1 MDIRLIHL
9 FKVAVADGPKV
20 DKIKVAS
27 EAASRGFIVHPD
39 CCTKSVLEYVRSQ
52 ELNPNSTF
60 YKTWEDVTSKSRL
73 ELYIDQLLHYASTY
87 GTNHEGEVYC
97 PNGEPISVNYKSFQV
112 IRFVT
117 PKQLFD
123 RCVEMA
129 SGKVALSPDVVDTL
143 ANFIVHGVK
152 KLHYPLNLDEVGNR
166 DLMVRLSVDLGMLPT
181 IGENIVRVL
190 YYKLFGTTS
199 MIMSKQVLYQ
209 LYQDG
214 LGSNRKV
221 NLTKLTDDQLKEL
234 ARVFHRYKKF
244 LLALKDNRV
253 NRPVINKVS
262 KMAKT
267 YHQPMKVG
275 FWESF
280 TNKDEVSRSELME
293 EIRKLDNNFKIVR
306 LLHMFR
312 TRQLQNETGSNRIY
326 TIRNGKLW
334 VDHRGG
340 LAPYDKNWSQ
350 VSAELLYKLCSN
362 IQEKW
367 STQYNEPIYI
377 KFPDKYELA
386 CPMSER
392 MFVGDVPFGTYIN
405 LADKNN
411 YFGVYWRNEWGT
423 TDYDLSYI
431 TVNGSKIGWNG
442 DYEWGNMIYSGDM
455 TTAKPEATEMILV
468 RGDVFNGCVYLN
480 RYCGDRG
487 SQYRLF
493 VGSDECRDFS
503 KNYMVDPNTI
513 FLKADGTSDS
523 KETMIGCTHQNKF
536 YFYKVETGDRM
547 ASELSDSD
555 TTRALIDYASAALPL
570 KLVLLGAGAIE
581 YTDEHA
587 RKGIEPTIDLTKA
600 NRDTLINLFS

>member
-1 MDIRLIHL
+1 MDVRLIHL

-97 PNGEPISVNYKSFQV
+97 PNGDPISVNYKTFQV
-112 IRFVT
+112 IRAVT

-129 SGKVALSPDVVDTL
+129 NSKAALSPDVVDAL
-143 ANFIVHGVK
+143 AGFIVHGVK
-152 KLHYPLNLDEVGNR
+152 KLHYPLRLDAVGNR
-166 DLMVRLSVDLGMLPT
+166 DLMVRLSVDLGILPT

-190 YYKLFGTTS
+190 YYKALGATS
-199 MIMSKQVLYQ
+199 MIMSKAALRKLY
-209 LYQDG
+209 YEG
-214 LGSNRKV
+214 VGSDPKND
-221 NLTKLTDDQLKEL
+221 LTKLTEDQLKEL

-244 LLALKDNRV
+244 LLALKDNKR
-253 NRPVINKVS
+253 NIPVINKVS
-262 KMAKT
+262 KMAKI

-280 TNKDEVSRSELME
+280 TNKEEVSRAELTE

-312 TRQLQNETGSNRIY
+312 TRQLQNETKSNRIY
-326 TIRNGKLW
+326 TIRNGKVW
-334 VDHRGG
+334 VDKAGG
-340 LAPYDKNWSQ
+340 IAPYDKNWSN
-350 VSAELLYKLCSN
+350 VSAELLYKLCCN

-367 STQYNEPIYI
+367 SKQYNEPIYI
-377 KFPDKYELA
+377 KYPDKYELT

-392 MFVGDVPFGTYIN
+392 MFIGDVPFGTYIN
-405 LADKNN
+405 LAEKDN

-423 TDYDLSYI
+423 TDYDLSY
-431 TVNGSKIGWNG
+431 VSMNGYKIGWNG
-442 DYEWGNMIYSGDM
+442 NYEIGGLIYSGDM
-455 TTAKPEATEMILV
+455 TSANPEATEMILARKFV
-468 RGDVFNGCVYLN
+468 PDGCVYLN
-480 RYCGDRG
+480 RYSGERG
-487 SQYRLF
+487 SMYRLF
-493 VGSDECRDFS
+493 VGVDECKDFS
-503 KNYMVDPNTI
+503 RNYMVDPNTI
-513 FLKADGTSDS
+513 FLKADGISDS
-523 KETMIGCTHQNKF
+523 EETLIGCTYQNKF
-536 YFYKVETGDRM
+536 YFYKVETGNRI
-547 ASELSDSD
+547 ASSGNSNE
-555 TTRALIDYASAALPL
+555 TTQAYIDYARAALPL
-570 KLVLLGAGAIE
+570 RLVLAGAGAIE

-587 RKGIEPTIDLTKA
+587 RKGIEPTIDLTNV